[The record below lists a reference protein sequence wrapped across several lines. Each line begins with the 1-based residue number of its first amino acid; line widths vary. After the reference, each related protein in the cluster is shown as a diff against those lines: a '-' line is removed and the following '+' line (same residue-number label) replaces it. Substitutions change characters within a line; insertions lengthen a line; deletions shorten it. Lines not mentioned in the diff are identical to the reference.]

1 MADKDKTEADP
12 LARWRTIRL
21 TGADILKDMNSL
33 PVDVSKIEFVQAT
46 DFDRLAARV
55 QKLEAAL
62 AKFKVWGTDGCRGQ
76 NDTCQGRITLFI
88 TDDRCLECQQDQIL
102 KGASE

>member
-12 LARWRTIRL
+12 LARWRTVRL
-21 TGADILKDMNSL
+21 TGADILADMNSL

-55 QKLEAAL
+55 QKLEEAL
-62 AKFKVWGTDGCRGQ
+62 VHALWYVDSYTSQSTKVRAE
-76 NDTCQGRITLFI
+76 L
-88 TDDRCLECQQDQIL
+88 DQIL
-102 KGASE
+102 KGESE